1 MHIEITK
8 KVENN
13 KKVYRFYIN
22 HNNSYLRIILETLTE
37 YEKRTK
43 VKQWSRLMSRGNDF
57 SYDDI
62 KQLLTD
68 DVIKEVKDKLIKNI
82 EQCNVEID

>member
-1 MHIEITK
+1 MYIEIIK
-8 KVENN
+8 KSENN
-13 KKVYRFYIN
+13 RKVYRFYVS

-43 VKQWSRLMSRGNDF
+43 VKQWSRLMKRGNNF
-57 SYDDI
+57 TDDDV

-68 DVIKEVKDKLIKNI
+68 DVIKEVKDKLIKNV
-82 EQCNVEID
+82 EQCSVAID